1 MEPKRGS
8 VCVVARLTNRVSL
21 HFEPTYIIR
30 ERSNRST
37 GFFVYYSF
45 FSFFPFFFHFFTRFH
60 SLWKR
65 WSRRETSLNTHSIRC
80 SFPLLFVIIFFLT
93 RFSGQERRGCIRSKF
108 TASVINISRAGLPRL
123 LARDFSTN
131 ERKTILRKFTHFF
144 CYLLLLLLLDSSPL
158 FLTRC
163 FLYASEQVR
172 NFALA
177 MKWVMV
183 RYKNG
188 AREGGYNYSTVSG
201 FLVIPF

>member
-21 HFEPTYIIR
+21 HFEPTLYGNVATVQPVFLFIIP
-30 ERSNRST
+30 
-37 GFFVYYSF
+37 FFLSF
-45 FSFFPFFFHFFTRFH
+45 LFFFHFFTRFH

-93 RFSGQERRGCIRSKF
+93 RFSGQGRRGCIRSKF

>member
-1 MEPKRGS
+1 M
-8 VCVVARLTNRVSL
+8 SL
-21 HFEPTYIIR
+21 LGWLIAFHSTSSRPTLYG
-30 ERSNRST
+30 NAAT
-37 GFFVYYSF
+37 VQPVFCLLFLFFFLSF
-45 FSFFPFFFHFFTRFH
+45 FFFHFFPP
-60 SLWKR
+60 
-65 WSRRETSLNTHSIRC
+65 
-80 SFPLLFVIIFFLT
+80 FPFVMKTLVPERNIAKHPFDSLFVSFAVRYNFFLT
-93 RFSGQERRGCIRSKF
+93 RFSGQGKRGCIRSKF